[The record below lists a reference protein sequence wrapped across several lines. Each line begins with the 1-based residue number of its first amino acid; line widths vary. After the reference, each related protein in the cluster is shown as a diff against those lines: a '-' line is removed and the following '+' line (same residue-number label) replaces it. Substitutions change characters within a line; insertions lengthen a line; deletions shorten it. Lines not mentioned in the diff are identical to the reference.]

1 MLQLVRRSVRLVNL
15 PQPSD
20 FPPSSWRWSAGAL
33 AVGVLLAQASVLPAS
48 VSAADV
54 AVAVEDLPPPTAEES
69 AAARTNFR
77 ESSLQLKKSIG
88 ELTVLQ
94 ADYQK
99 KGADHAALEAKFEI
113 AKKEAQEASEALEQA
128 AMTVARSGIPS
139 SQQSAEDGKLMPLYH
154 EAVKVCGAMMA
165 TAIQTDDPAKALRLL
180 DQLEK
185 AGAIDGDMLMM
196 GATAAM
202 LLSRL
207 DEASAYLGKL
217 AAVGGSK
224 DKQGQLNELNDR
236 IEEVRGK
243 WKVESAL
250 RDAEAIADDLPRVRI
265 STSAGDLVV
274 ELFENEAPNTVANFL
289 SLVESGFYDGTPF
302 HRVIPGFMAQGGD
315 PTGRG
320 SGGPGYAIACETGHP
335 SARKHFLGSL
345 SMAHAG
351 KDTAGSQ
358 FFLTF
363 RPTDH
368 LDGKHTVFGRVIEG
382 LDVLPKIQRT
392 QTPDGRQVPG
402 VKQATIVKA
411 EVIRKRDHDYVPDTL
426 PDPRK

>member
-1 MLQLVRRSVRLVNL
+1 MLQLVRRPVRLVNV
-15 PQPSD
+15 PRRPD
-20 FPPSSWRWSAGAL
+20 FPAGAWRRSARAL
-33 AVGVLLAQASVLPAS
+33 AVGVVLAQASIFSAS

-54 AVAVEDLPPPTAEES
+54 AVAVEDLPPPTAQES
-69 AAARTNFR
+69 AAARTNF
-77 ESSLQLKKSIG
+77 SAASLRLKKSIG

-113 AKKEAQEASEALEQA
+113 AKKEAREASESLEQS
-128 AMTVARSGIPS
+128 AMTIARSGVPS
-139 SQQSAEDGKLMPLYH
+139 SQQSAEDGTLMPLYK

-165 TAIQTDDPAKALRLL
+165 TAIQTDDPGKALRLL

-207 DEASAYLGKL
+207 DDASAYLGKL
-217 AAVGGSK
+217 ASVGGSK
-224 DKQGQLNELNDR
+224 DKEGQLNELNER

-243 WKVESAL
+243 WRRESAL

-265 STSAGDLVV
+265 STSVGDLVV

-289 SLVESGFYDGTPF
+289 SLVESGYYDGTPF

-351 KDTAGSQ
+351 KDTGGSQ

-363 RPTDH
+363 RPTEH

-382 LDVLPKIQRT
+382 FEVLPKIQRT
-392 QTPDGRQVPG
+392 QTPDGRPAPG
-402 VKQATIVKA
+402 VKQDKILKA
-411 EVIRKRDHDYVPDTL
+411 EVIRKRDHDYVPDKL